1 MWYAEVGKE
10 EPRRDVG
17 VEGRRHNSL
26 DNGQLSIHY
35 CYSIG
40 APTRTRTWNP
50 LIKRVECSRH
60 CESRQ
65 TASAVAVESGADKE
79 QSRHFTREQLDEMS
93 RFQTIDIH
101 TTRKIRTIKFG
112 LVDSDSLHSFLT

>member
-1 MWYAEVGKE
+1 MESWKKNNPDVMPGLKE
-10 EPRRDVG
+10 QPETQSTVVDR
-17 VEGRRHNSL
+17 
-26 DNGQLSIHY
+26 LSTIVN
-35 CYSIG
+35 
-40 APTRTRTWNP
+40 R
-50 LIKRVECSRH
+50 SRH
-60 CESRQ
+60 CELGQ